1 MIPRTRILRLGKG
14 NDTNLPRMTDH
25 LVRIVHHVCRYG
37 NEESGSKTRA
47 VSHQM
52 PTEEN
57 SPSKERKEPLPR
69 G

>member
-1 MIPRTRILRLGKG
+1 MIPRTRILRLDKG
-14 NDTNLPRMTDH
+14 NDANLPRMTDH
-25 LVRIVHHVCRYG
+25 LVRMQYHGCPNG

-47 VSHQM
+47 VSHQI